1 MLQDVDVAALGGP
14 GRSPPGAPRGE
25 PWSHE
30 LRQDTPGPAGR
41 EADAARAAWLAAVV
55 GSSPDAIIGK
65 TLAGIITSFA
75 TVARDITEQVRAA
88 AANTLR
94 SVIARAAAL

>member
-1 MLQDVDVAALGGP
+1 M
-14 GRSPPGAPRGE
+14 E
-25 PWSHE
+25 PE
-30 LRQDTPGPAGR
+30 FRQDTPGPAGR
-41 EADAARAAWLAAVV
+41 EADAARAASLAAIVE
-55 GSSPDAIIGK
+55 SSPEAIIGK
-65 TLAGIITSFA
+65 TLDGAIGGFA

>member
-1 MLQDVDVAALGGP
+1 M
-14 GRSPPGAPRGE
+14 E
-25 PWSHE
+25 PE

-41 EADAARAAWLAAVV
+41 EADAARAAWLAA
-55 GSSPDAIIGK
+55 
-65 TLAGIITSFA
+65 
-75 TVARDITEQVRAA
+75 TEQVRAA

>member
-1 MLQDVDVAALGGP
+1 V
-14 GRSPPGAPRGE
+14 E
-25 PWSHE
+25 
-30 LRQDTPGPAGR
+30 
-41 EADAARAAWLAAVV
+41 
-55 GSSPDAIIGK
+55 SSTDAIIGK
-65 TLAGIITSFA
+65 TLDGTITSFA

>member
-1 MLQDVDVAALGGP
+1 M
-14 GRSPPGAPRGE
+14 E
-25 PWSHE
+25 PE
-30 LRQDTPGPAGR
+30 FRQDTPGPARR
-41 EADAARAAWLAAVV
+41 EADAARAAWLAATVE
-55 GSSPDAIIGK
+55 SSPDAIIGK
-65 TLAGIITSFA
+65 TLDGAIASFA